1 MSKQLA
7 ALLLQNHLNKMPKA
21 KRRPYLIDCLNRQ
34 GLIIEES
41 DVMPISQVEHDTCR
55 LCNSSSLIRSNYE
68 IICKQ
73 CGATDTSLTS
83 NPFKT
88 YKQDINFSKG
98 SFIEPGT
105 TFVTIIKDGKQVQ
118 RDLSKVNTWIS
129 SDPEETKINNNMKK
143 VNEVL
148 ENLSTD
154 YNPTVFDQV
163 KLQILSMWYNIL
175 MLKPNIRGKEK
186 QALSVWSIYYPMVYN
201 DLKINIQKLVS
212 MFGIQIGEAYSY
224 NFILKDIFN
233 DTPFEKYISIP
244 VGTVSDIEI
253 PDKITKKLNKIK
265 RDLKSYLSNPLKDKE
280 LYGIIYYIAKQ
291 INDKKF
297 TLVFLS
303 EKSGLSTVL
312 ISAEAG
318 KIEKFYNENPG
329 LKSRIF

>member
-1 MSKQLA
+1 
-7 ALLLQNHLNKMPKA
+7 
-21 KRRPYLIDCLNRQ
+21 
-34 GLIIEES
+34 
-41 DVMPISQVEHDTCR
+41 MPISLVEHDTCR

-68 IICKQ
+68 IICQQ

-98 SFIEPGT
+98 TFIEPGT
-105 TFVTIIKDGKQVQ
+105 TFVTVVKDGREVQ

-129 SDPEETKINNNMKK
+129 RDPEETKMNNNMKK

-148 ENLSTD
+148 EILSTD
-154 YNPTVFDQV
+154 YNPYIFDQV
-163 KLQILSMWYNIL
+163 KIQILSMWYNIL

-186 QALSVWSIYYPMVYN
+186 QALAVWSIYYPMVYN

-212 MFGIQIGEAYSY
+212 IFGIQIGEAYSY
-224 NFILKDIFN
+224 NFVLKDIFN

-253 PDKITKKLNKIK
+253 PDKITKKLDKIK
-265 RDLKSYLSNPLKDKE
+265 RDLKSYLSSPLKDKE

-291 INDKKF
+291 INDRKF

-312 ISAEAG
+312 ISSEAS
-318 KIEKFYNENPG
+318 KIEKFYNQNLG